1 MTCTLPLPMSFL
13 SCATF
18 RCLHILPS
26 CPSGYAHIPYILIT
40 DQPAESVTRFKQ
52 WFWAVVEKMTNEEK
66 HDLVRQ
72 RVLISGGWR
81 ACSIRLYSGKL
92 TLILAKL
99 ETVVL
104 TTVSSFTCAPNTAFI
119 LQLLGMFGIVDVLM

>member
-1 MTCTLPLPMSFL
+1 MSFL
-13 SCATF
+13 CCATC

-26 CPSGYAHIPYILIT
+26 CLSGYPHIPYILIT

-72 RVLISGGWR
+72 RILISGGWR
-81 ACSIRLYSGKL
+81 ACSIRLYSRKL

-99 ETVVL
+99 ETVVCTVCV
-104 TTVSSFTCAPNTAFI
+104 TTVSSFTCAPNTVFI
-119 LQLLGMFGIVDVLM
+119 LQWLGMFGMVD